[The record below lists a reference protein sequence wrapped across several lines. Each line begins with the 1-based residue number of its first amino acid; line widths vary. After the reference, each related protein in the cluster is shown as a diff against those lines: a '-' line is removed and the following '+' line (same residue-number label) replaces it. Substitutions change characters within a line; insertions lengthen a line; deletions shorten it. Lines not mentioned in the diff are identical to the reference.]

1 MPTDGSVSVTK
12 VQAVVYDR
20 SLSCLPPRARP
31 VGRRHLGAALEEDGT
46 GETSRAELC
55 GLQRGCTALTPRG
68 HVSTR
73 GWRGARGG
81 QWVSMRAKAATIKMQ
96 MTFKDQFT
104 PSSLSSLQSGPLV
117 CADKLLARP
126 RIYFRYFSFTS
137 CTQWHAEKMKPV
149 VSWVGGGGFGGWRV
163 AGGRASRTHLL
174 TPGSCRWEG
183 ERAGFYPRHG
193 CGVRWRVISLGCML
207 TEQKNILPAGDR
219 HLARLPPS
227 WPNPVTPWRSWH
239 LWLSTR
245 VALHTHTSAHA
256 HTHAPAH
263 AHTHVNKTVFTLLSS
278 HSKFVNYL

>member
-149 VSWVGGGGFGGWRV
+149 VSWVEGGRIWGMEGSGRESEQDALINPGFLSMGGGESRVLPQTRIWCPV
-163 AGGRASRTHLL
+163 AGHLPWL
-174 TPGSCRWEG
+174 HAHWVEEHSSCR
-183 ERAGFYPRHG
+183 RQTSRP
-193 CGVRWRVISLGCML
+193 
-207 TEQKNILPAGDR
+207 
-219 HLARLPPS
+219 PPS
-227 WPNPVTPWRSWH
+227 ILT
-239 LWLSTR
+239 
-245 VALHTHTSAHA
+245 
-256 HTHAPAH
+256 
-263 AHTHVNKTVFTLLSS
+263 
-278 HSKFVNYL
+278 